1 MQNNNQNPNFN
12 KAAIRPQSTNPNHN
26 KTNYDSVSPQ
36 PNKSNFNK
44 NNNPRPNQNGGAP
57 KFGNS
62 NKRTRKITQPKFESR
77 MGIVGESSN
86 VPDLIDGNV
95 RIIHLGGVEEIGR
108 NMSCIE
114 YKDSIILVDCGIQF
128 SEASTPGIDFILPNT
143 KYVEER
149 KHKIKAMLITHG
161 HLDHIGAIPYI
172 MPRID
177 NPPIYSRNFTTL
189 MIQKRQEEFPFLAP
203 LKINVVEAEQVV
215 DFGDLK
221 VRFFAVNH
229 AIPDSMGIIIETPYG
244 DIVHTGD
251 LRVDHVD
258 GVPKQVEEENYEF
271 FKDRKVLCLMTD
283 STNVE
288 QPGFSMSDAIV
299 YSNIDRIIRDT
310 KGRLIVST
318 FASQV
323 ERMLFMLETCERYGR
338 KVVVEGRSMKTN
350 IEVAKYAEML
360 KIKPETLIALEE
372 MENYPPN
379 KLVVLATGAQG
390 EEFAA
395 LGRIANKTHKYI
407 KLNKFDTILMSSSV
421 VPGNERAVQNL
432 KDKLSRQ
439 GAHLIHYKTSD
450 VHSSGHANYEE
461 LMWLHNKINAKFFIP
476 VHGYHYMLRVHADLE
491 RARGTS
497 EDNIIIPDNGKVIEI
512 QDNGNKIVELKE
524 KAPNEMLIVDGNNVG
539 KIQEVVLRDRIT
551 LGEEGFFGII
561 AIIDNHTHRLRKS
574 PDIISRGFVYLKESQ
589 DLLYGARNVIKS
601 TIDNYLD
608 KNERIDIDTL
618 RNEMQDV
625 MAKFLIQKTAKK
637 PVITPVIITI

>member
-1 MQNNNQNPNFN
+1 MQNNNQNLN
-12 KAAIRPQSTNPNHN
+12 KAAIRPQFNNNNSQRNNH
-26 KTNYDSVSPQ
+26 PI
-36 PNKSNFNK
+36 NK
-44 NNNPRPNQNGGAP
+44 NNNNHRSGGQ
-57 KFGNS
+57 KFGGG
-62 NKRTRKITQPKFESR
+62 KRNRKITQPKFESR
-77 MGIVGESSN
+77 MGIAGESSN
-86 VPDLIDGNV
+86 VPDLKDGDI

-114 YKDSIILVDCGIQF
+114 YKDSIVLVDCGIQF

-149 KHKIKAMLITHG
+149 KHKIKAMVVTHG

-177 NPPIYSRNFTTL
+177 NPPIYSRNFTAL

-203 LKINVVEAEQVV
+203 LKLNIIEANQVI
-215 DFGDLK
+215 DLGDLK

-229 AIPDSMGIIIETPYG
+229 AIPDSMGVIIETPYG

-258 GVPKQVEEENYEF
+258 GVPKETEEKNYEL

-288 QPGFSMSDAIV
+288 QGGFSMSDSTV
-299 YSNIDRIIRDT
+299 YANIDRIIRDT

-360 KIKPETLIALEE
+360 KIKPETLITLEE
-372 MENYPPN
+372 MENYPPH
-379 KLVVLATGAQG
+379 KLVILATGAQG

-407 KLNKFDTILMSSSV
+407 KLTKFDTILMSSSV

-450 VHSSGHANYEE
+450 VHSSGHANYDE
-461 LMWLHNKINAKFFIP
+461 LMWIHNKINAKFFIP

-491 RARGTS
+491 RVRGTS
-497 EDNIIIPDNGKVIEI
+497 EDNIIIPDNGLVIEI
-512 QDNGNKIVELKE
+512 QENGNKIVATKE
-524 KAPNEMLIVDGNNVG
+524 KAPSEMLIVDGNNVG
-539 KIQEVVLRDRIT
+539 KIQEVVLRDRQT

-589 DLLYGARNVIKS
+589 DLLYGARNIIKT
-601 TIDNYLD
+601 TIDNYLE
-608 KNERIDIDTL
+608 KNDRVDIDIL

-625 MAKFLIQKTAKK
+625 MSKFLSQKTAKK